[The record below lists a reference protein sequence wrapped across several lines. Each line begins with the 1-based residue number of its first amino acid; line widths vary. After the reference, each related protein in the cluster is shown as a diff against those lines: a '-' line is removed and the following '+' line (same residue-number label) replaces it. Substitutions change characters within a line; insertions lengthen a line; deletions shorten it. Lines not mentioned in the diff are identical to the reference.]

1 MTYFA
6 FKKIKPKKNGK
17 TGNEHLASSNNALD
31 GNRMNEFFKT
41 KMIE

>member
-6 FKKIKPKKNGK
+6 FEKIKPKKNGK
-17 TGNEHLASSNNALD
+17 TGNEHLASSNNALA